1 MNWFGDPWNR
11 AGCPSAERTEA
22 PVGVRCLHCGEAVA
36 LGDRGLFFCAP
47 IHLL

>member
-1 MNWFGDPWNR
+1 
-11 AGCPSAERTEA
+11 
-22 PVGVRCLHCGEAVA
+22 VGVRCLHCGEAVA